1 MDKMKMN
8 ADSNYDALVIGG
20 GPAGSAASAILAEY
34 GHRVLVLER
43 EKFPRYHIGE
53 SMIPFTYQP
62 MERLG
67 LIPKMKSSAFQKK
80 YSVVFISPNGRASQP
95 FYFFN
100 RYDRNTVA
108 QTWQV
113 LRSEFDQI
121 LLDNARAR
129 GAEVIE
135 EITVKELIRE
145 GESRSTSRRDELHES
160 LTSSGAGKDGDSC
173 NSSLRGHV
181 GGVRAQKESGE
192 IVEFCAPI
200 TLDCSGK
207 EAFTA
212 VRNGWRMK
220 DPYLNKIAVWTYYK
234 GSKREPDIDEGA
246 TTVAYV
252 PDKGWFWHIPQH
264 NDMLSVGVVAEG
276 KYLTRDGVKEPE
288 QIFKREIEQN
298 VWIKDHLSVGQ
309 QVGPYYLISEYS
321 HHARHCGSD
330 GLLLVGDAFAFLDP
344 VFSSGL
350 MLALKS
356 GTLAGE
362 EVHKAIVER
371 NFSPQR
377 FADYARYMREGVEN
391 MRKLV
396 YAFYDPKFSFKKVI
410 DKYPEAAGEIT
421 DCLSGDVNKDF
432 TPLWNKIRE
441 FVPLPEDLPVGEPLA
456 SEQSVTQP
464 AA

>member
-1 MDKMKMN
+1 MGWSAAFSNDIMN
-8 ADSNYDALVIGG
+8 NTKNQTYDALVIGG
-20 GPAGSAASAILAEY
+20 GPAGAAVSAILAEY

-53 SMIPFTYQP
+53 SLIPFTYQP
-62 MERLG
+62 LERLG
-67 LIPKMKSSAFQKK
+67 LIPLMKSSGFVKK
-80 YSVVFISPNGRASQP
+80 YSVVFISRSGKASEP
-95 FYFFN
+95 FYFFT
-100 RYDRNTVA
+100 RYDRNSVA

-121 LLDNARAR
+121 LLDNARTK

-135 EITVKELIRE
+135 EISVKELLRE
-145 GESRSTSRRDELHES
+145 GGR
-160 LTSSGAGKDGDSC
+160 
-173 NSSLRGHV
+173 V
-181 GGVRAQKESGE
+181 VGVRAQTKAGE
-192 IVEFCAPI
+192 PVEFRAPI

-207 EAFTA
+207 EAFTS

-220 DPYLNKIAVWTYYK
+220 DPYLNKIAVWTYYQ

-252 PDKGWFWHIPQH
+252 PEKGWFWHIPQH
-264 NDMLSVGVVAEG
+264 NDMVSVGVVAEG
-276 KYLTRDGVKEPE
+276 KYLTRDGVREPE
-288 QIFKREIEQN
+288 QIFKREVKQNAWIE
-298 VWIKDHLSVGQ
+298 DHLSVGD

-321 HHARHCGSD
+321 HHARHCGSE

-356 GTLAGE
+356 GVSAGDE
-362 EVHKAIVER
+362 IHQAIVER
-371 NFSPQR
+371 DFSPQR
-377 FADYARYMREGVEN
+377 FANYARYMREGIEN

-396 YAFYDPKFSFKKVI
+396 YAFYNPDFSFKKVI
-410 DKYPEAAGEIT
+410 EARPEAAGEIT

-441 FVPLPEDLPVGEPLA
+441 FVPLPETLPVGEPLT
-456 SEQSVTQP
+456 ELKPP
-464 AA
+464 AIITR